1 MSADTETTMTNVT
14 PLRATG
20 SAAEALTPTG
30 STSAALKI
38 TVRCPSE
45 PPSLP
50 PDAAR
55 VLLGILRAVAESD
68 THRTTSQI
76 RRATEREQAA

>member
-1 MSADTETTMTNVT
+1 MTNLT
-14 PLRATG
+14 QLRALDSPAEDPAPTG
-20 SAAEALTPTG
+20 SA
-30 STSAALKI
+30 SAACGV

-45 PPSLP
+45 PPGLP

-68 THRTTSQI
+68 THRAPFPTP
-76 RRATEREQAA
+76 RATGRDRAA

>member
-1 MSADTETTMTNVT
+1 MSTDRDAEMTTVT
-14 PLRATG
+14 PLRALE
-20 SAAEALTPTG
+20 SPAEMLAPTG
-30 STSAALKI
+30 STGAAATI

-45 PPSLP
+45 PPSLL

-68 THRTTSQI
+68 THRPMSRI
-76 RRATEREQAA
+76 RRATEREQAV

>member
-1 MSADTETTMTNVT
+1 MTNLT
-14 PLRATG
+14 QLRAFNSPAKDPAPTG
-20 SAAEALTPTG
+20 SASA
-30 STSAALKI
+30 TSEV

-45 PPSLP
+45 PPALP

-68 THRTTSQI
+68 THRAPSHTP
-76 RRATEREQAA
+76 RATGRDRAA